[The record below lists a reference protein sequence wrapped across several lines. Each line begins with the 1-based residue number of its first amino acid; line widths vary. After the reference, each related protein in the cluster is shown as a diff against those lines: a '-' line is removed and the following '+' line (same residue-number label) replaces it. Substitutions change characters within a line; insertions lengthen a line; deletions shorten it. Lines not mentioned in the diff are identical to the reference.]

1 MNLAQCLMVLK
12 ILVIKIRLK
21 ITKGVIRSRKSKD
34 KQYNDQRK
42 EQKDKK
48 EQFVDGKRSNQ
59 KL

>member
-1 MNLAQCLMVLK
+1 MVLK

-21 ITKGVIRSRKSKD
+21 ITKGGIRSRKSKD

>member
-59 KL
+59 IL